1 MKLSRQIGLI
11 LAAHLVVLACILA
24 GCGYPERKGPPLY
37 TYDTPALV
45 QESARL
51 HARDVGGYVGGPI
64 ACCGSMKPVI
74 QDGDFLV
81 IAPTPFAD
89 DLLGKVAAY
98 APAWNKGA
106 LVAHR
111 FVSGDA
117 TRGFIA
123 SGDNNPRSESFE
135 PVTAATYRGE
145 VVGIYRLKP

>member
-1 MKLSRQIGLI
+1 MKLSRQLGLI
-11 LAAHLVVLACILA
+11 LAAHLVLLALLLA

-37 TYDTPALV
+37 TYDSAALV

-64 ACCGSMKPVI
+64 TCCGSMLPLI
-74 QDGDFLV
+74 QNGDYLV

-89 DLLGKVAAY
+89 SLLGKVGAY

-117 TRGFIA
+117 KGGFIA

-135 PVTAATYRGE
+135 PVTPATYRGE
-145 VVGIYRLKP
+145 VVGIYRVKR